1 MELAERAL
9 RISPSPTLA
18 LDSKAKAMARAG
30 AKVINFGVG
39 EPDFD
44 TPEHIKTAAMRAIER
59 GMTKY
64 TAVAGIEELK
74 EAIVTKLA
82 QENGLLY
89 SPAQVVVSCGAKHS
103 LYNALQVIINPGDEV
118 LMPVP
123 YWVSYEEQIKL
134 AGGVPVPVPAS
145 RENNYKV
152 RVEDLERA
160 ITGRT
165 KALILNSPNN
175 PTGAVYSREELESI
189 GKWLLERGLAVIS
202 DEIYEKLVYDGNQH
216 HSIVAVVPEL
226 SGQAIVIN
234 GVSKAYAMT
243 GWRIGYA
250 AAPLPWAKAMADLQ
264 SHCTSNPT
272 SIAQAAAL
280 AALTGP
286 QQPLQEMVAAFDR
299 RRQRGWELL
308 QQIPGIYC
316 SRPAGA
322 FYLFPDVS
330 GVLGK
335 SWQGRPIESSAQ
347 LAELLL
353 EEVQVAA
360 VPGEAFG
367 QPGTMRLSYA
377 VSLEVLEEG
386 IRRIGQLISEVK

>member
-1 MELAERAL
+1 MELAERAR
-9 RISPSPTLA
+9 RISPSTTLA
-18 LDSKAKAMARAG
+18 LDSKAKAMAKAG
-30 AKVINFGVG
+30 ARVINFGVG

-44 TPEHIKTAAMRAIER
+44 TPEHIKMAAIRAIER

-89 SPAQVVVSCGAKHS
+89 SPAQIVVSCGAKHS
-103 LYNALQVIINPGDEV
+103 LYNALQVLLDPGDEV
-118 LMPVP
+118 LLPVP

-134 AGGVPVPVPAS
+134 AGGVPVLVPA
-145 RENNYKV
+145 RQENHYKV
-152 RVEDLERA
+152 KVEDLERA
-160 ITGRT
+160 FSPRT
-165 KALILNSPNN
+165 RALILNSPCN
-175 PTGAVYSREELESI
+175 PTGSVYSREELAEI
-189 GKWLLERGLAVIS
+189 GQWLLARGLAVIS
-202 DEIYEKLVYDGNQH
+202 DEIYEKLVYDGHQH

-226 SGQAIVIN
+226 SNQAIVIN

-250 AAPLPWAKAMADLQ
+250 AAPLAWAKAMADLQ

-286 QQPLQEMVAAFDR
+286 QQPLAEMVAAFDQ
-299 RRQRGWELL
+299 RRQRGWQLL
-308 QQIPGIYC
+308 QQIPGFSC
-316 SRPAGA
+316 LRPAGA

-330 GVLGK
+330 LVLGRK
-335 SWQGRPIESSAQ
+335 WGEKTIASSAQ

-353 EEVQVAA
+353 EEAKVAA

-367 QPGTMRLSYA
+367 QPGTLRISYA
-377 VSLEVLEEG
+377 VSMEVLEEG
-386 IRRIGQLISEVK
+386 IERIADVIARLR